1 MSEDIL
7 VVKNGDVLEITLNCP
22 ERGNAMSDPMIVELG
37 DILEREHEKV
47 RLIVLRGAG
56 DDFCAGRAS
65 GAARSAAQPAN
76 PPASPPEALQV
87 RAFSDHVFRCY
98 GLLRSSRAPV
108 LAVVQGKA
116 LGFGF
121 ALAAAADITIA
132 ADTAQFQIP
141 EFSHNI
147 MPTMVMSSM
156 IDRVPLKALM
166 YNVWTSQMISPQKA
180 LSIGAVSDVVPRADL
195 EAAVGALVQRLV
207 QSPKPAVLA
216 VKEYGVNSQPIDM
229 TKAVHF
235 ARSLHALV
243 NSSSEL
249 KRK

>member
-1 MSEDIL
+1 MSADIL
-7 VVKNGDVLEITLNCP
+7 VAQASDILEITLNCP

-37 DILEREHEKV
+37 DIVEREHDRV

-56 DDFCAGRAS
+56 EDFCAGRS
-65 GAARSAAQPAN
+65 NPGTR
-76 PPASPPEALQV
+76 PPAPPEALQV
-87 RAFSDHVFRCY
+87 RTFSDHVFRCY
-98 GLLRSSRAPV
+98 GLLRRSNAPV
-108 LAVVQGKA
+108 LAVVQGRA

-132 ADTAQFQIP
+132 ADSAQFQVP
-141 EFSHNI
+141 EFNHNI

-180 LSIGAVSDVVPRADL
+180 LAIGAISDVVPRAEL
-195 EAAVGALVQRLV
+195 EATVDALVQRLANAAR
-207 QSPKPAVLA
+207 PAVLA
-216 VKEYGVNSQPIDM
+216 VKEYGVNAQPIDM
-229 TKAVHF
+229 AKAVHF
-235 ARSLHALV
+235 ARSLHAMV

>member
-1 MSEDIL
+1 MSDDIL
-7 VVKNGDVLEITLNCP
+7 VTRTADVLEITLNRP

-37 DILEREHEKV
+37 DIIEREHDKV

-65 GAARSAAQPAN
+65 GGAKRDK
-76 PPASPPEALQV
+76 PPEALEV
-87 RAFSDHVFRCY
+87 RDFSDHVFRCY
-98 GLLRSSRAPV
+98 GLLRRSNAPV
-108 LAVVQGKA
+108 LAVVQGRA

-132 ADTAQFQIP
+132 ADSAQFQIP

-156 IDRVPLKALM
+156 IDRVPMKALM
-166 YNVWTSQMISPQKA
+166 YNVWTSQMISPERA
-180 LSIGAVSDVVPRADL
+180 LAIGAVSDVVPRDRL
-195 EAAVGALVQRLV
+195 EPTVDALVQRLV
-207 QSPKPAVLA
+207 ASPKPAVLA
-216 VKEYGVNSQPIDM
+216 VKEYGVAAQPIDM
-229 TKAVHF
+229 GKAVHF
-235 ARSLHALV
+235 ARALHALV